1 MAKSTAPATIGEF
14 VVLPVT
20 FQSKAL
26 GKDVQHY
33 IYVKAYEPKIPD
45 EESPRSLLLVNI
57 PVTAN
62 EAQLR
67 HLLTTQLDG
76 GHVQNVHFAAPPVS
90 GSTNSSSTLIA
101 TTPTRPTREVDSNL
115 GKRKRQGESSE
126 EIVAKLATKILP
138 DTVPSQLHVTGSTAI
153 AVFLD
158 RASRDLTLRACKKLV
173 KGMTAGKS
181 KAPIWSV
188 GLELS
193 KQPLLGLKRY
203 EAQRVLTYPPRADLL
218 RLVDDY
224 MSTYAELEEAES
236 RESAKK
242 RAEPDEDGFITVT
255 RGTKGV
261 VKADE
266 AESMKQKLQEKW
278 KNEQGLED
286 FYRFQHRERRK
297 EEAGKLMRQFEG
309 EQQRVREMRER
320 RGKSRPE
327 R

>member
-1 MAKSTAPATIGEF
+1 MSKSTPATIGEF
-14 VVLPVT
+14 VALPVT

-26 GKDVQHY
+26 GKNVHHY

-45 EESPRSLLLVNI
+45 EESPRSLLLVNV

-67 HLLTTQLDG
+67 HLLTTQLEG
-76 GHVQNVHFAAPPVS
+76 GHVQNVYFAAPAGPVS
-90 GSTNSSSTLIA
+90 TTSPSALIA
-101 TTPTRPTREVDSNL
+101 TTPTRTSQDSQSSL
-115 GKRKRQGESSE
+115 GKRKRQAQSSGE
-126 EIVAKLATKILP
+126 IATRLASKILP
-138 DTVPSQLHVTGSTAI
+138 ATVPSELHVTGSTAI

-158 RASRDLTLRACKKLV
+158 RTSREVTHRACKKLAKAV
-173 KGMTAGKS
+173 ASGKM
-181 KAPIWSV
+181 KPPVWSA
-188 GLELS
+188 GLEIA

-203 EAQRVLTYPPRADLL
+203 EAQRSLTYPPRADLL

-224 MSTYAELEEAES
+224 MSTYAELEEAKS
-236 RESAKK
+236 RESTKR

-255 RGTKGV
+255 RGTRGV

-266 AESMKQKLQEKW
+266 AETIKQKLVEKR
-278 KNEQGLED
+278 KSEQGLED

-309 EQQRVREMRER
+309 EQQRVREMQER
-320 RGKSRPE
+320 RGKSRAE